1 MSQANRHSLEVAALL
16 ALWQVSH
23 SFNKYELGPSEC
35 HALVIHLR
43 AKQTRLLPS
52 QNSDSNGGKT
62 MDIIKQASHRVGE
75 KLINVTEKRKSRAR
89 RQGVLGGCRTGCKT
103 Q

>member
-1 MSQANRHSLEVAALL
+1 MSQANEHSLEVAALL

-23 SFNKYELGPSEC
+23 SFNKYLLDPSEC

-52 QNSDSNGGKT
+52 WNSHSNGEKT
-62 MDIIKQASHRVGE
+62 MDIIKEASRRVGE
-75 KLINVTEKRKSRAR
+75 KLINVIEKRKSRAR
-89 RQGVLGGCRTGCKT
+89 RQGVLGGCKTGCKT